1 MPNAGPRLGR
11 SLGRRRPQV
20 SACVGMS
27 WQTVRSIVIGVAFGV
42 VVGIGG
48 YTFIY
53 ARGYSYLTNDPQACV
68 NCHVMREQFDGW
80 VKSSHRSVA
89 TCNDCH
95 TPHDFVG
102 KYYTKARNGFWHSF
116 YFTTGGFPEP
126 IRIGEYNHQVTERA
140 CRSCHESVT
149 QAIEGPHNQLGEL
162 SCTRCHSNVGHYT
175 HGD

>member
-1 MPNAGPRLGR
+1 M
-11 SLGRRRPQV
+11 V
-20 SACVGMS
+20 
-27 WQTVRSIVIGVAFGV
+27 GVAFGV
-42 VVGIGG
+42 IVGIGG
-48 YTFIY
+48 FTVIY
-53 ARGYSYLTNDPQACV
+53 ARGYSYLTNDPAACV

-95 TPHDFVG
+95 TPHDFFG

-126 IRIGEYNHQVTERA
+126 IRIGEHNREVTEST
-140 CRSCHESVT
+140 CRSCHEAIT
-149 QAIEGPHNQLGEL
+149 QAIEGAHAQMGTL